1 MTSRIRPAMRAT
13 LVRLPLALGLVIL
26 IGVPSVPR
34 VDNAGAAESATS
46 SQCVACHTDAA
57 KLKALTP
64 PDPPA
69 AETGEG

>member
-1 MTSRIRPAMRAT
+1 MTPTTLTALRAT
-13 LVRLPLALGLVIL
+13 LARLVLALGLMTVIA
-26 IGVPSVPR
+26 VPSVPR
-34 VDNAGAAESATS
+34 ADTMGAAESATS
-46 SQCVACHTDAA
+46 TQCAACHMDAA